1 MAQPIFYQLVLL
13 FLQLD
18 FAHHANDGLSIVEE
32 GKSGEVIRMTPGCHI
47 QEALG
52 DEDKLS
58 IQKGER
64 FRCVP

>member
-1 MAQPIFYQLVLL
+1 MPQPFFYQLVLL

-18 FAHHANDGLSIVEE
+18 FAHHANYGLSVVEE
-32 GKSGEVIRMTPGCHI
+32 GKSGEVIQMTPGCHI

-52 DEDKLS
+52 DDDKLS
-58 IQKGER
+58 IQKGDT